1 MAWGMHG
8 GLQGGWVDPN
18 VGIDARD
25 VYSGPEY
32 QRMDANEQRAH
43 DAREWSLGMY
53 DLMNTPFGEW
63 MGKKGFIPKDFDEFN
78 KLGWTDAIFD
88 TGFVTDIPPKTGTH
102 KNKISFNLD
111 DTDPIQGGLFSGSV
125 PHRTEGREN

>member
-25 VYSGPEY
+25 VYGGPEY
-32 QRMDANEQRAH
+32 QRMDANQQRAH
-43 DAREWSLGMY
+43 DAKEWSLGMAS
-53 DLMNTPFGEW
+53 LMNTPFWEW
-63 MGKKGFIPKDFDEFN
+63 MGKKGLIPKDFDEFN
-78 KLGWTDAIFD
+78 KLGWMDSVFD
-88 TGFVTDIPPKTGTH
+88 TEFKTDVPTRSRL
-102 KNKISFNLD
+102 SFYLD
-111 DTDPIQGGLFSGSV
+111 DDTPPIQGGLFSGSV